1 MTDQDPTLSEGDSI
15 EIAGD
20 NYLVRTNGVS
30 LLLSGRQVEQVVLAK
45 AEFNPGLLLDGTITI
60 YGDGLSE
67 NVIEI
72 AINTGYL
79 QTVRLSDLT
88 RKSIHTE
95 FLDTEADAQ
104 DALSELRTELEVC
117 LRIVDEA
124 TKDLRE
130 RHNKSPEGCDA
141 GLASKLDFAISP

>member
-1 MTDQDPTLSEGDSI
+1 MTDQDPTLSQGDSI

-88 RKSIHTE
+88 RKAIHTE

-130 RHNKSPEGCDA
+130 RHNKSPKVA
-141 GLASKLDFAISP
+141 TLALPQN

>member
-1 MTDQDPTLSEGDSI
+1 MTDQDPTLSQGDSI

-30 LLLSGRQVEQVVLAK
+30 FLLSGKQVERVVLAK
-45 AEFNPGLLLDGTITI
+45 AELNPGLLLDGTIAI
-60 YGDGLSE
+60 FGDGLSE

-88 RKSIHTE
+88 RKAIHME
-95 FLDTEADAQ
+95 FLDTESDAQ

-117 LRIVDEA
+117 LRIVDRA
-124 TKDLRE
+124 ARDLRE
-130 RHNKSPEGCDA
+130 WRSKPPEG
-141 GLASKLDFAISP
+141 